1 MKYLLSAFALAIGL
15 LLSATA
21 FAADGV
27 HRLAFH
33 VDQNDPAVMNLALN
47 NVQNVKKFYADKG
60 EKLIVEIVA
69 YGPGLNMFIADKSP
83 VKERIAAM
91 SLEDPDM
98 QFSACG
104 NTLKKMSEKAGKD
117 IPLLSE
123 ATLVPS
129 GVVRLME
136 LQEDGFSYVR
146 P

>member
-1 MKYLLSAFALAIGL
+1 MKYLLTAFALAIGL

-91 SLEDPDM
+91 SLEDPEM
-98 QFSACG
+98 KFSACG
-104 NTLKKMSEKAGKD
+104 NTLANMEKKTGAKIEL
-117 IPLLSE
+117 ISE
-123 ATLVPS
+123 ANVVES
-129 GVVRLME
+129 GVVRLTE
-136 LQEDGFSYVR
+136 LQEQGYAYVK

>member
-1 MKYLLSAFALAIGL
+1 MRILPTLAATAAFALL
-15 LLSATA
+15 ATA
-21 FAADGV
+21 TGLAAGKA
-27 HRLAFH
+27 HKLAIH
-33 VDQNDPAVMNLALN
+33 VDQNDPAIMNLALN
-47 NVQNVKKFYADKG
+47 NAQNVKSFYEAEGDTVT
-60 EKLIVEIVA
+60 IEIVA
-69 YGPGLNMFIADKSP
+69 YGPGLTMYTADSP
-83 VKERIAAM
+83 VKERIATM